1 MTSVRGWASIRPV
14 FAAERRSLLV
24 LACWS
29 LLEVV
34 PVLASGR
41 LVALATD
48 TGFLTG
54 RFGLGLLWLAC
65 YGGALVLGAVGTRQV
80 MRPLAEVV
88 EAVRDRLVHAVV
100 AGSLREAVTGG
111 AAAGTSVVT
120 TMTRQTETV
129 RQMVAA
135 LLMIVRTVAF
145 SVLAVLAG
153 LLTLV
158 PVLAWITAGALV
170 LAMVLLG
177 MLSPRLKRRYLASM
191 LVEERLAGESGE
203 VLSGLRDVAACGAR
217 AVAGRQ
223 VGDVV
228 DAQAAASMATARTG
242 AWRIGIIAIGARLP
256 LAAALALAPGLVS
269 AGAATPGEILGAATY
284 LVVGLEPALRSIVG
298 TLGNVGLQ
306 LGVLL
311 DRLAAIG
318 ATRAQPGR
326 AGAAATG
333 FDLELEAVTFA
344 YGPDSE
350 PIVAGL
356 DLRIEHGD
364 HLVIVG
370 PSGIGKST
378 VAALIAGLEWPQS
391 GTIRLGGVP
400 LAALSARSLREKV
413 VLVPQESYVFS
424 GTLRENLC
432 YLAPAADDLELD
444 RVAGEL
450 GLTPLVGRLGGYDAE
465 IEETGSLSEGERQ
478 LITLARVFLSGAEVV
493 LLDEATCHLDP
504 QAEARAERAFAARG
518 GTLIVIAH
526 RISSATR
533 ARRILL
539 LDGTDATVGD
549 HETMV
554 RVSPLYADLT
564 GRWAAVH

>member
-1 MTSVRGWASIRPV
+1 
-14 FAAERRSLLV
+14 
-24 LACWS
+24 
-29 LLEVV
+29 
-34 PVLASGR
+34 
-41 LVALATD
+41 
-48 TGFLTG
+48 
-54 RFGLGLLWLAC
+54 
-65 YGGALVLGAVGTRQV
+65 V
-80 MRPLAEVV
+80 MRPLAGVV
-88 EAVRDRLVHAVV
+88 EAVRDRLVRAVV
-100 AGSLREAVTGG
+100 AGSLREAVTGE

-135 LLMIVRTVAF
+135 LLMTVRTVAF
-145 SVLAVLAG
+145 SVVAVLVG
-153 LLTLV
+153 LMALA
-158 PVLAWITAGALV
+158 PVLAWITTGALV

-177 MLSPRLKRRYLASM
+177 LLSPRLKRRYLASM
-191 LVEERLAGESGE
+191 LVEERLAEESGK
-203 VLSGLRDVAACGAR
+203 VLSGLRDVAACGAQT
-217 AVAGRQ
+217 VAGRQ

-256 LAAALALAPGLVS
+256 LVAALALAPGLVS
-269 AGAATPGEILGAATY
+269 SGAVTPGEMLGAATY

-311 DRLAAIG
+311 GRLAAVG
-318 ATRAQPGR
+318 ARQAEPGR
-326 AGAAATG
+326 AGWTATG
-333 FDLELEAVTFA
+333 FDVDLDAITFA
-344 YGPDSE
+344 YGPHSE
-350 PIVAGL
+350 PIVAEL

-364 HLVIVG
+364 HLAIVG

-378 VAALIAGLEWPQS
+378 LAALVAGLEWPQS
-391 GTIRLGGVP
+391 GTVRLGGVP
-400 LAALSARSLREKV
+400 LAALSTRSLREKV
-413 VLVPQESYVFS
+413 ALVPQESYVFS
-424 GTLRENLC
+424 GTLRDNLC
-432 YLAPAADDLELD
+432 YLAPATDDRELD
-444 RVAGEL
+444 RAADEL
-450 GLTPLVGRLGGYDAE
+450 GLTQLVSRLGGYDAE
-465 IEETGSLSEGERQ
+465 IGQVASLSEGERQ

-504 QAEARAERAFAARG
+504 HAEVRVERAFAARG

-526 RISSATR
+526 RISSAIR

-554 RVSPLYADLT
+554 GVSPLYADLT
-564 GRWAAVH
+564 GRWAAAH

>member
-1 MTSVRGWASIRPV
+1 MTRARGWVSIWPV
-14 FAAERRSLLV
+14 FVAERRSLLL

-29 LLEVV
+29 VLEMV
-34 PVLASGR
+34 PVLASGQ

-54 RFGLGLLWLAC
+54 RFGLGLIWLAC

-120 TMTRQTETV
+120 TLTRQTETV

-135 LLMIVRTVAF
+135 LLMIVRTVVF
-145 SVLAVLAG
+145 SVVAVLVG
-153 LLTLV
+153 LLTLA
-158 PVLAWITAGALV
+158 PVLAWITAGALT

-177 MLSPRLKRRYLASM
+177 LLSPRLKRRYLASM

-217 AVAGRQ
+217 TVAGRQ

-256 LAAALALAPGLVS
+256 LVAALALAPGLVS
-269 AGAATPGEILGAATY
+269 SGAATPGEILGAATY

-318 ATRAQPGR
+318 ASRAQPGR
-326 AGAAATG
+326 TGAAATG
-333 FDLELEAVTFA
+333 FDLELDAITFA

-400 LAALSARSLREKV
+400 LAALSAWSLREKV

-444 RVAGEL
+444 RVVGEL
-450 GLTPLVGRLGGYDAE
+450 GLTHLVGRLGGYDAE
-465 IEETGSLSEGERQ
+465 IEEAGSLSEGERQ

-493 LLDEATCHLDP
+493 VLDEATCHLDP
-504 QAEARAERAFAARG
+504 QAEARAEQAFAARG

-526 RISSATR
+526 RISSAAR

-549 HETMV
+549 HETLV